1 MSAGRLQLPRRLARA
16 LGRSLALALLVV
28 GCAAQAGKPR
38 MSELPGGAQ
47 MIYLPAEASDHRYA
61 PVVLLPYTGGSA
73 QDLYRWKY
81 RNFFKQHPRS
91 DIVFILPPE
100 EGDYDD
106 YETGEDWAET
116 VMEWEAE
123 IGAILDEAA
132 AALPLDRS
140 RVVLAGH
147 SMGGDMAWALMQRQP
162 ERYAGAVIMGS
173 RCNWRQHGSPQKLA
187 ERAVRVAFSVGE
199 KEREVRRSGAQLAR
213 GLLEKFGVLVRWDD
227 MPGGHTPAPGHLFAE
242 QLDFVLKKLPEAQ
255 PGAVDAS
262 SALEPH
268 MPKQASGR

>member
-1 MSAGRLQLPRRLARA
+1 MRCAAA
-16 LGRSLALALLVV
+16 LLALALLLA
-28 GCAAQAGKPR
+28 GGQAQAARPEVR
-38 MSELPGGAQ
+38 ELPGGAQ
-47 MIYLPAEASDHRYA
+47 LVYLPRENPEHRYA
-61 PVVLLPYTGGSA
+61 PIVLLPYTGGSA

-81 RNFFKQHPRS
+81 RNFFRQHRRS
-91 DIVFILPPE
+91 DVVFVLPPE

-116 VMEWEAE
+116 VMEWERE

-173 RCNWRQHGSPQKLA
+173 RCNWRQQGSPQKLA
-187 ERAVRVAFSVGE
+187 ERAVRVAFAVGE
-199 KEREVRRSGAQLAR
+199 KEREVRRRGAQLAR
-213 GLLEKFGVLVRWDD
+213 GLLEQFGVPVRWDD
-227 MPGGHTPAPGHLFAE
+227 LPGGHVPAPGRLFSE
-242 QLDFVLKKLPEAQ
+242 QLDFVLGRLPVAAEVQ
-255 PGAVDAS
+255 
-262 SALEPH
+262 
-268 MPKQASGR
+268 